1 MTPKILVADE
11 DPVLLETLRS
21 TLMTA
26 GFRVTRSG
34 NGASALIKA
43 RRGLPSLVICDTQLP
58 QLTGLELCRLLK
70 KGTST
75 RHIPVIML
83 STEATE
89 QDRIA
94 GFELGADDYIA
105 KPCNI
110 QELVLRVRRSLQRAA
125 DKFPPKEKITVG
137 ELTLDPVRHEVAVQ
151 DNAITLTMIEFN
163 LLKLFMENH
172 GTVLDRETLLEEVWG
187 QTLITRALDQHLSRL
202 RFKLGAFGA
211 CIETVQGIGYRL
223 HEVPISQF
231 RTRNFRH
238 IKPKTHWHS
247 DRFKQS
253 RVQLVP
259 RKDLAAC

>member
-11 DPVLLETLRS
+11 DPSVLETLRS
-21 TLMTA
+21 MLMTA
-26 GFRVTRSG
+26 GFRVTRRG
-34 NGASALIKA
+34 NGASALAKA
-43 RRGLPSLVICDTQLP
+43 RRGLPSLVLCDTQLP

-83 STEATE
+83 STIATD
-89 QDRIA
+89 QDRIE
-94 GFELGADDYIA
+94 GLELGADDYIA
-105 KPCNI
+105 EPYNA

-125 DKFPPKEKITVG
+125 DKFPPREKITVG
-137 ELTLDPVRHEVAVQ
+137 ELTLDPVRHEVTVE
-151 DNAITLTMIEFN
+151 DNSVTLTMIEFS
-163 LLKLFMENH
+163 LLELFMENH

-202 RFKLGAFGA
+202 RVKLGAFGP

-223 HEVPISQF
+223 NEVPISQF
-231 RTRNFRH
+231 CPRNFRH
-238 IKPKTHWHS
+238 VKPKTDWHS
-247 DRFKQS
+247 DRFKPGAL
-253 RVQLVP
+253 QLVS